1 MVFSTTD
8 DCGPFLRFG
17 RIGNWGLLYLLLGQV
32 VACQANHSHPYFIR
46 KAIEGAVGLLPG
58 STWLGWW
65 GMCIRCCPRC
75 YEMKESQWWH
85 VMAPQRLVRPNPLW
99 SNISRGLLRRACFLL
114 AISDPCRHQHAQKR
128 THRPDC
134 WGHGAVSQKV
144 DQPANWS
151 HQIGGLFFR
160 EFCQN
165 GFQIGDWL
173 SFDFT
178 QIWYIYIYINL
189 QYI

>member
-1 MVFSTTD
+1 MSGAVYCTKVSVRNSTRKRGWLKHFVEDKVFSTTD

-17 RIGNWGLLYLLLGQV
+17 RSGNWGLLYLLLGQV

-75 YEMKESQWWH
+75 YEMKEFQWWH

-99 SNISRGLLRRACFLL
+99 SNISRGLLRWACFLL
-114 AISDPCRHQHAQKR
+114 SCDLGSLQTPA
-128 THRPDC
+128 RPKKNSSTRLLGPWC
-134 WGHGAVSQKV
+134 GVPEGR
-144 DQPANWS
+144 PT
-151 HQIGGLFFR
+151 
-160 EFCQN
+160 C
-165 GFQIGDWL
+165 
-173 SFDFT
+173 
-178 QIWYIYIYINL
+178 
-189 QYI
+189 